1 MDETLLFLGQMTRRM
16 RVLGTAVPSGPVVA
30 RAMARAVGEIPE
42 NQVILELGPGT
53 GSFTRELVRRF
64 PNNRIIAIEF
74 VEAFS
79 KHLTKALPSVTVIH
93 GCASELQ
100 SHLDAFQIRPGDVA
114 AVVSGLPFLSL
125 PKELTAKIMTS
136 IETILQP
143 GRRFVQITFSKRAW
157 KRFELPGF
165 VRESARRVWR
175 NVPPAIVMTFMRKA
189 ES

>member
-30 RAMARAVGEIPE
+30 RAMARAVGDIPE
-42 NQVILELGPGT
+42 HQVILELGPGT

-64 PNNRIIAIEF
+64 PKNRIVAIEF

-79 KHLTKALPSVTVIH
+79 KHLTKSLPSVTVIH
-93 GCASELQ
+93 GCASELHA
-100 SHLDAFQIRPGDVA
+100 HLEKQNIHPADVA
-114 AVVSGLPFLSL
+114 AVVSGLPFLTL
-125 PKELTAKIMTS
+125 PKELSSKIMAS

-157 KRFELPGF
+157 KRFEMPGF
-165 VRESARRVWR
+165 TRESARRVWR
-175 NVPPAIVMTFMRKA
+175 NVPPAIVMTFSRKK
-189 ES
+189 